1 MLLEILLLPIETTDM
16 LLKEAPAWS
25 TITSNKSFDI
35 TFLFTLPSLINT
47 VLLVVAVSFLY
58 SSPPATYAG
67 AGELNCTTVDMK
79 PQQVVDI
86 KASSGGFLMLSHSLQ
101 TVVVVL
107 NGINSGIVIGDTKGF
122 FTFFTSEKPAIHI
135 YKDDTGWHI
144 KNCNTALKT
153 IVYSFIGLNPKYPKP

>member
-58 SSPPATYAG
+58 SSPPATKINVQPFVYNQMIMYICSVIKKTDNMDDE
-67 AGELNCTTVDMK
+67 ELEKEIERLKQKIADYQRLVPLLGTSAEEEERQINIMLDDLVK
-79 PQQVVDI
+79 LI
-86 KASSGGFLMLSHSLQ
+86 KKR
-101 TVVVVL
+101 
-107 NGINSGIVIGDTKGF
+107 TK
-122 FTFFTSEKPAIHI
+122 K
-135 YKDDTGWHI
+135 
-144 KNCNTALKT
+144 
-153 IVYSFIGLNPKYPKP
+153 

>member
-58 SSPPATYAG
+58 SSPPA
-67 AGELNCTTVDMK
+67 
-79 PQQVVDI
+79 I
-86 KASSGGFLMLSHSLQ
+86 KKNPIKIPVICFSSL
-101 TVVVVL
+101 
-107 NGINSGIVIGDTKGF
+107 
-122 FTFFTSEKPAIHI
+122 TFA
-135 YKDDTGWHI
+135 I
-144 KNCNTALKT
+144 KNA
-153 IVYSFIGLNPKYPKP
+153 